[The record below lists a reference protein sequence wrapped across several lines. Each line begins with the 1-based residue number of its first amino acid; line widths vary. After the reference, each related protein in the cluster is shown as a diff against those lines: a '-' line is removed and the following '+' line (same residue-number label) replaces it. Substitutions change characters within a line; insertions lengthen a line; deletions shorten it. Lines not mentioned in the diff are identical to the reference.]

1 MTSAGPEAYAGFDG
15 LTGFVGFN
23 AAFSQS
29 KQTTYFADVN
39 GDGLVDLVA
48 DGTVY
53 FNHLVNNA
61 PVFTTNSYDTPNPV
75 GAAAVAANLIAAQ
88 QAAAAAK
95 LDAANPLIDT
105 VSRWVAPFAGTVAIA
120 APVNLVQDT
129 SQARAA
135 YKTADGV
142 RVAIQRNSS
151 ELWSLKIAQ
160 GDYAPKTP
168 TGVSAVNVSK
178 GDVIYFRVGSVND
191 GAYDQVSWTPQ
202 IVYQNVA
209 AATDSSGLDPYS
221 YNRQASFTLHG
232 LRQIQFGAPYN
243 GTVKISGRLNK
254 LGTTSDDVSLVLY
267 KNGTA
272 VSSQVI
278 PGASTGATQ
287 VNQGVSVL
295 KTVRDKNGTITQAG
309 DKLELKIVADSRI
322 DVTQLAWDPANPP
335 TLAYT
340 ASPDVPQGNALPS
353 MELPVSI
360 DLYAASD
367 QTQPL
372 APWVAP
378 ADGSYS
384 FTAQATAGAAGS
396 VVVTAKNPGT
406 LLAKQTLALTAG
418 VPGSAALTFNAKAGD
433 KVFFEFQA
441 RDPNVASG
449 LTYSVAPSGG
459 GANAPAALYS
469 ATPADILAQDYRGWT
484 HFGYNGQG
492 LAASQPISIS
502 SSDLTLSNLQQNYGT
517 QSQQQAY
524 KQKILDAINAGSD
537 PSTVAAPFQVN
548 VFTYLAKTAQGQ
560 WQGPDA
566 SLWVSAAQASSS
578 RRGTKYIPSGTADPY
593 AGMSAPARVSETTQ
607 TSVTAGVSVTAVNGS
622 VSNTQSVSHAV
633 LDFRDLNGDGYP
645 DVIAGGKVQYSPMTG
660 GLEGGYIDTGMTSA
674 EDSHGSD
681 NSFGVGGSYA
691 SSTPNHHAD
700 FGPKGGGGSAG
711 GATGSSGLQMPPLSL
726 GASFESGTS
735 SVDYNLVDING
746 DGLPDR
752 VTNSGGVLTVQ
763 INLGYKFADP
773 ETWGGGAV
781 NSGQSQGTGISGG
794 FNDGIYGFAGGVNLS
809 HKNSKSVLTLFDIN
823 GDGLPDLVS
832 KTGGGFQ
839 VSFNT
844 GGGFAAPVDFP
855 SAVVDD
861 IARSRQEAQ
870 GGGVYIVIP
879 LYFSVLNPGA
889 DVSVTLGRTETLLA
903 DIDGDGYPDFLT
915 STSDSSINAGLNSRG
930 RTNLLQSVT
939 RPLGGSFAMAY
950 ARTGN
955 TYAQESSRWVLSGLT
970 VNDGLNVNGQDTEVT
985 AYNWTGGNYDR
996 REREFYGFA
1005 QCVETHLD
1013 PANNNAPY
1021 RTVTRNYNN
1030 STYYLK
1036 ALLAEET
1043 LSDAA
1048 GNKYTDATYTY
1059 VVRDEATQ
1067 QPLANPADLVAVA
1080 FPQHT
1085 RTDKAWFEGQ
1095 ATAGKKTYQT
1105 FSYGQ
1110 YGDIV
1115 DYQDTAEGAPGQ
1127 LAEAKIGYWVDLNGS
1142 DYIVKANAI
1151 TVYGGGQVMRQR
1163 SASFQSGTGNLL
1175 QVAKLLAGGTGAVTD
1190 LTYDPYG
1197 NIQTVTGPAN
1207 ATGQRYAKTYS
1218 LRPGRQ
1224 HLCDLGHRQLR
1235 LQVHGGLRLPLRRAR
1250 KLDRPQQ
1257 PDHHHAI

>member
-1 MTSAGPEAYAGFDG
+1 MVTADLLRKIQVSYSGQPVRSYELIYKPGSQNAYNKTLLATLKQYDTGGALFNQHQFNYFDDSRDTSGKYLGFTGGSSWNAGNDQVQASGPLGSLSASALGAQQGAGGGAHLYAGVSLDDTKNFSVGAKVGSSFSDTDGLLAFVDIDGDGLPDKIFYKGGTISYRKNLSAPGPNSKPAFDGNAVPLVTLPAISHDHNDMTSAGPEAYAGFDG

-254 LGTTSDDVSLVLY
+254 LGTTSDGVSLVLY

-295 KTVRDKNGTITQAG
+295 KTVRDKNGTITKAG

-322 DVTQLAWDPANPP
+322 DVTRLAWDPANPP

-384 FTAQATAGAAGS
+384 FTAQATASAAGS

-441 RDPNVASG
+441 RDPKLASG

-492 LAASQPISIS
+492 VSRPRS
-502 SSDLTLSNLQQNYGT
+502 
-517 QSQQQAY
+517 
-524 KQKILDAINAGSD
+524 
-537 PSTVAAPFQVN
+537 PSPF
-548 VFTYLAKTAQGQ
+548 L
-560 WQGPDA
+560 
-566 SLWVSAAQASSS
+566 
-578 RRGTKYIPSGTADPY
+578 R
-593 AGMSAPARVSETTQ
+593 
-607 TSVTAGVSVTAVNGS
+607 
-622 VSNTQSVSHAV
+622 
-633 LDFRDLNGDGYP
+633 
-645 DVIAGGKVQYSPMTG
+645 
-660 GLEGGYIDTGMTSA
+660 
-674 EDSHGSD
+674 
-681 NSFGVGGSYA
+681 
-691 SSTPNHHAD
+691 
-700 FGPKGGGGSAG
+700 
-711 GATGSSGLQMPPLSL
+711 AT
-726 GASFESGTS
+726 
-735 SVDYNLVDING
+735 
-746 DGLPDR
+746 
-752 VTNSGGVLTVQ
+752 
-763 INLGYKFADP
+763 
-773 ETWGGGAV
+773 
-781 NSGQSQGTGISGG
+781 
-794 FNDGIYGFAGGVNLS
+794 
-809 HKNSKSVLTLFDIN
+809 
-823 GDGLPDLVS
+823 
-832 KTGGGFQ
+832 
-839 VSFNT
+839 
-844 GGGFAAPVDFP
+844 
-855 SAVVDD
+855 
-861 IARSRQEAQ
+861 
-870 GGGVYIVIP
+870 
-879 LYFSVLNPGA
+879 
-889 DVSVTLGRTETLLA
+889 
-903 DIDGDGYPDFLT
+903 
-915 STSDSSINAGLNSRG
+915 
-930 RTNLLQSVT
+930 
-939 RPLGGSFAMAY
+939 
-950 ARTGN
+950 
-955 TYAQESSRWVLSGLT
+955 
-970 VNDGLNVNGQDTEVT
+970 
-985 AYNWTGGNYDR
+985 
-996 REREFYGFA
+996 
-1005 QCVETHLD
+1005 
-1013 PANNNAPY
+1013 
-1021 RTVTRNYNN
+1021 
-1030 STYYLK
+1030 
-1036 ALLAEET
+1036 
-1043 LSDAA
+1043 
-1048 GNKYTDATYTY
+1048 
-1059 VVRDEATQ
+1059 
-1067 QPLANPADLVAVA
+1067 
-1080 FPQHT
+1080 
-1085 RTDKAWFEGQ
+1085 
-1095 ATAGKKTYQT
+1095 
-1105 FSYGQ
+1105 
-1110 YGDIV
+1110 
-1115 DYQDTAEGAPGQ
+1115 
-1127 LAEAKIGYWVDLNGS
+1127 
-1142 DYIVKANAI
+1142 
-1151 TVYGGGQVMRQR
+1151 
-1163 SASFQSGTGNLL
+1163 
-1175 QVAKLLAGGTGAVTD
+1175 
-1190 LTYDPYG
+1190 
-1197 NIQTVTGPAN
+1197 
-1207 ATGQRYAKTYS
+1207 
-1218 LRPGRQ
+1218 
-1224 HLCDLGHRQLR
+1224 
-1235 LQVHGGLRLPLRRAR
+1235 
-1250 KLDRPQQ
+1250 
-1257 PDHHHAI
+1257 